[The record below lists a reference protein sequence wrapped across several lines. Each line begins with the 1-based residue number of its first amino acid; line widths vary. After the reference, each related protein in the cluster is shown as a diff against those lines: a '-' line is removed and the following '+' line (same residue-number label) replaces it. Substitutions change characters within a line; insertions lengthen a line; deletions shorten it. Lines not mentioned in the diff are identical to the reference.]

1 VSHFYASI
9 TESARNNAPTACGN
23 KRTGISTYAASRAG
37 RISVD
42 LRHNDATGE
51 DTFTIRMESHD
62 GHGDTR
68 ELLYGTVGN
77 AKSVKAFPHA

>member
-1 VSHFYASI
+1 MSHFYASI
-9 TESARNNAPTACGN
+9 TEHKTTTNNGDKHTT
-23 KRTGISTYAASRAG
+23 RISTYAASWAG

-51 DTFTIRMESHD
+51 DTFTVRMESHD
-62 GHGDTR
+62 GHGDTK